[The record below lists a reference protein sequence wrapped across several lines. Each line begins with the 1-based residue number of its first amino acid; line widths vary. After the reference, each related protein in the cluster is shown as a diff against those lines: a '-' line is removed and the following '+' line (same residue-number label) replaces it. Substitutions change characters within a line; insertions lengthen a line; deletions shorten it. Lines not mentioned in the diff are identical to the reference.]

1 MKPWFYSASKRKLMF
16 YGENMN
22 KKIVIEHF
30 GSITAT
36 AKALGISHV
45 AVSKWDETIPQG
57 RAYQIEVL
65 TGGKLKAGARS
76 TPQQPTPCV

>member
-1 MKPWFYSASKRKLMF
+1 MQKSAVL
-16 YGENMN
+16 
-22 KKIVIEHF
+22 EHF
-30 GSITAT
+30 GTVTAT

-45 AVSKWDETIPQG
+45 AVSKWSETIPQG

>member
-1 MKPWFYSASKRKLMF
+1 MQKSAVL
-16 YGENMN
+16 
-22 KKIVIEHF
+22 EHF
-30 GSITAT
+30 GTVTAT

-45 AVSKWDETIPQG
+45 AVSKWSETIPQG

-76 TPQQPTPCV
+76 TPQQSTPCV

>member
-1 MKPWFYSASKRKLMF
+1 MQKSAVL
-16 YGENMN
+16 
-22 KKIVIEHF
+22 EHF
-30 GSITAT
+30 GTVTAT

-45 AVSKWDETIPQG
+45 AVSKWSETIPQG

-76 TPQQPTPCV
+76 TPQQPIPSV